1 MEYELESRKNGMEVK
16 RKIFGRLIL
25 TLEGLIQTS
34 VDAETTMTEWRYMKA
49 EQEKDQGNAAFRKGD
64 YHTAVKLYEAAHN
77 IESELPH
84 YQLNLAAAHLK
95 LNNWIEAEKACSKA
109 LQQHRSSK
117 GLYRRARARR
127 MLGRSEEAIQDLRAV
142 LRLQPSNRE
151 ALAEL
156 ASLIPLASSNGPS
169 IDISSGVNDD
179 SKPSTSK
186 QQPSESSP
194 SLSTKVL
201 DMDPK
206 SLQRLGIPK
215 PKPIKQPSFA
225 RTKGDDRRLKIVL
238 MGGVDSVRIRG
249 NFQVNG
255 KENMFTISRHGKEK
269 AGALKSQRTKEM
281 ERMKADCLVY
291 PSWDRYEVKRA
302 DY

>member
-1 MEYELESRKNGMEVK
+1 
-16 RKIFGRLIL
+16 
-25 TLEGLIQTS
+25 
-34 VDAETTMTEWRYMKA
+34 
-49 EQEKDQGNAAFRKGD
+49 
-64 YHTAVKLYEAAHN
+64 
-77 IESELPH
+77 
-84 YQLNLAAAHLK
+84 
-95 LNNWIEAEKACSKA
+95 
-109 LQQHRSSK
+109 
-117 GLYRRARARR
+117 
-127 MLGRSEEAIQDLRAV
+127 MLGRSEEAIQGIFSSINFNPFHMVLSVDLRAV

-156 ASLIPLASSNGPS
+156 ASLIPLTAVNSSNGHS
-169 IDISSGVNDD
+169 IDISSGTSGNLCDD
-179 SKPSTSK
+179 SMPSTSK

-194 SLSTKVL
+194 SLSTKVV

-238 MGGVDSVRIRG
+238 MPGGDSVRNRG
-249 NFQVNG
+249 NFQANG

-269 AGALKSQRTKEM
+269 AGALRSQRTKEM
-281 ERMKADCLVY
+281 ERMKAECLVY
-291 PSWDRYEVKRA
+291 PSWERYEVKRA

>member
-1 MEYELESRKNGMEVK
+1 
-16 RKIFGRLIL
+16 
-25 TLEGLIQTS
+25 
-34 VDAETTMTEWRYMKA
+34 MTIGEMMEWRYLKA
-49 EQEKDQGNAAFRKGD
+49 EQEKDQGNASFRKGD
-64 YHTAVKLYEAAHN
+64 YHTAVKLYEAAYN

-127 MLGRSEEAIQDLRAV
+127 MLGRTEEAIQDLRAV

-156 ASLIPLASSNGPS
+156 ASLIPLTAVNSSNGPS
-169 IDISSGVNDD
+169 IDISSGVSGDD

-186 QQPSESSP
+186 QQTFESSSSP
-194 SLSTKVL
+194 SPSTKLV

-215 PKPIKQPSFA
+215 PKPLKQPSFA

-238 MGGVDSVRIRG
+238 IGGDSVRNRG

-269 AGALKSQRTKEM
+269 AGALRSQRTKEM
-281 ERMKADCLVY
+281 ERMKVDCLVY
-291 PSWDRYEVKRA
+291 PSWERYEVKRA